1 MQPAS
6 ARGHGGLAPTWE
18 EAALQ
23 EFSSQTRP
31 DGVAIVTFER
41 PERLNPLGPE
51 GLRDLALHLEALAS
65 DPAVGAVVLTGRG
78 KAFCSGASLER
89 LLGLMGSE
97 EAAGLPEHVI
107 RNLFDTAVNPIQRA
121 IARMPK
127 PVVTAINGV
136 AAGGGVGLA
145 LAGDVVLAAET
156 ASFQLTFVPNLAIV
170 PDLGASWFFS
180 RLAGRGRALAAMMTG
195 EAISAREALEWG
207 LVWRVEPEEK
217 LLDAAIKLGLRLAAG
232 PRHMYPLL
240 RGAVDEASRR
250 TLSEQLDL
258 ERDLNVE
265 LCGSAQF
272 SEGVRAFLEKRR
284 PRFQ

>member
-1 MQPAS
+1 MSQT
-6 ARGHGGLAPTWE
+6 GHE
-18 EAALQ
+18 EADLR

-31 DGVAIVTFER
+31 DGVAIITFNM

-51 GLRDLALHLEALAS
+51 GLRDLALHLEALAT
-65 DPAVGAVVLTGRG
+65 DAAVSAIVLTGKG
-78 KAFCSGASLER
+78 KAFCSGAGLDR
-89 LLGLMGSE
+89 LLDLMGSGE
-97 EAAGLPEHVI
+97 TEGLPEPVI

-145 LAGDVVLAAET
+145 LAGDVVLAAES
-156 ASFQLTFVPNLAIV
+156 ASFRLTFVPNLAIV

-195 EAISAREALEWG
+195 DAISAREALEWG
-207 LVWRVEPEEK
+207 LIWRIEPEEK
-217 LLDAAIKLGLRLAAG
+217 LLDAAIAMGLRLAAG

-250 TLSEQLDL
+250 LLSDQLDL
-258 ERDLNVE
+258 ERDINVE
-265 LCGSAQF
+265 LCGTAEF
-272 SEGVRAFLEKRR
+272 AEGVRAFLEKRR